1 MCVFQPVE
9 PGLQPLHRDAAEVDD
24 VRPHR
29 AFVGGNQGVHHVPV
43 IENPFGF
50 GEDTVAQVRFDHLAG
65 QAGSDAMSVQYRR
78 PAKPLA
84 TGLTQEA
91 AGTGRDAT
99 VGLDGVW
106 KAYGKRPYARM
117 GRLALTFGGEGGGRK
132 GASPMPD
139 LKKQTPRQRA
149 QMTYMMDV
157 KVTLDLEADVLKFF
171 KSMGEGYGPRIN
183 DVLKSYMHARLAGV
197 IRGAETLAHYRE
209 REEGHSGG
217 KPQFGDVAKAMGGE
231 WEDAGPGAVAA
242 ARAWMQEMRQKREA
256 EGEARGFG
264 GPLVR

>member
-1 MCVFQPVE
+1 
-9 PGLQPLHRDAAEVDD
+9 
-24 VRPHR
+24 
-29 AFVGGNQGVHHVPV
+29 
-43 IENPFGF
+43 
-50 GEDTVAQVRFDHLAG
+50 
-65 QAGSDAMSVQYRR
+65 
-78 PAKPLA
+78 
-84 TGLTQEA
+84 
-91 AGTGRDAT
+91 
-99 VGLDGVW
+99 
-106 KAYGKRPYARM
+106 
-117 GRLALTFGGEGGGRK
+117 
-132 GASPMPD
+132 MPD

-149 QMTYMMDV
+149 QMTYMMDVMRRLEWDLHNTIELTGRIPEAWHEIATATPRSAKV

-231 WEDAGPGAVAA
+231 WEDAGPGAVEA